1 MKTLTLVA
9 IIISGLILTGEINSL
24 EAQVIDNKNQYQDS
38 VNSDTI
44 AAIVNVRFMVNKSG
58 QVKRVRAVSIE
69 CEICDKEFKKQL
81 KQEAVRIVRSMP
93 DWTSDEDGKP
103 RNVWFNLP
111 ITMVLKDY
119 E

>member
-1 MKTLTLVA
+1 MKILTLVA
-9 IIISGLILTGEINSL
+9 LIMSVLLLTGETNSL
-24 EAQVIDNKNQYQDS
+24 KGQVTDNKNQYQDS

-44 AAIVNVRFMVNKSG
+44 AAVVNVRFMVNKSG
-58 QVKRVRAVSIE
+58 QVKKVRAVSIE

-81 KQEAVRIVRSMP
+81 KKEAVRIVSSMP
-93 DWTSDEDGKP
+93 DWTSDDDGKP

-111 ITMVLKDY
+111 IIMVLKDY